1 MSENVPVTRFCNP
14 ADISCEPQLFRWRE
28 IALGVQ
34 LGLLKYSDVVRIALE
49 RITDIPRQGDTAHDH
64 RNGPIARPPEARWP
78 GKET

>member
-1 MSENVPVTRFCNP
+1 VTRFCNP

-34 LGLLKYSDVVRIALE
+34 LGILKYSDVVQIALE

-64 RNGPIARPPEARWP
+64 RAMDRSPDPRKHRWTE
-78 GKET
+78 KET